1 MPTVKIELLIGKDRQ
16 TLIKIRDF
24 VMDSVVEILQL
35 PADDRN
41 VRLIEHQPELFQMKP
56 PYEILIEISL
66 FTGRTKE
73 TKRKLFQTI
82 VDRLE
87 SNVLIDKNK
96 VFIVLNEQPAENWGV
111 RGGIPADELDLGFKV
126 KI

>member
-1 MPTVKIELLIGKDRQ
+1 MPIVKIELLIGKDIQ

-41 VRLIEHQPELFQMKP
+41 IRLIEYQPELFQMKP

-66 FTGRTKE
+66 FTGRIKE

-87 SNVLIDKNK
+87 SNVLIEKNK
-96 VFIVLNEQPAENWGV
+96 VFIVLNEQPSENWGV
-111 RGGIPADELDLGFKV
+111 RGGIPADELDLGFNV

>member
-1 MPTVKIELLIGKDRQ
+1 MPTVKVELLAGKDRSE
-16 TLIKIRDF
+16 LIKIRNL

-41 VRLIEHQPELFQMKP
+41 IRLIEYQPELFQMKS
-56 PYEILIEISL
+56 PYELLIEISL
-66 FTGRTKE
+66 FAGRTKE
-73 TKRKLFQTI
+73 TKRNLFQTI

-87 SNVLIDKNK
+87 ANGLMEKKK

-111 RGGIPADELDLGFKV
+111 RGGIPADEIDLGFRV
-126 KI
+126 EI

>member
-24 VMDSVVEILQL
+24 VMDQVVEILQL

-41 VRLIEHQPELFQMKP
+41 VRLIEYQTELFQMKP

-87 SNVLIDKNK
+87 SNLLIEKK
-96 VFIVLNEQPAENWGV
+96 RSLLF
-111 RGGIPADELDLGFKV
+111 
-126 KI
+126 